1 MGHKSGRPKAE
12 NPKEVVI
19 RCRVS
24 KDFSNEIE
32 DFCKVHNV
40 TKADVIRMGIST
52 VLKEEVAATTNDRN
66 L

>member
-1 MGHKSGRPKAE
+1 MSHKSGRPKVD

-24 KDFSNEIE
+24 KAFNSEIE
-32 DFCKVHNV
+32 DFCKIHNV
-40 TKADVIRMGIST
+40 TKSDIITMGIKAI
-52 VLKEEVAATTNDRN
+52 LKEEVAATSNDRN